1 MTSRALL
8 AEVFMRFL
16 YVVLLVA
23 SLWVLVRGHNS
34 PGGGFIG
41 GLLAVTASAA
51 YALVFSSAE
60 ALRRL
65 PLGPVRL
72 AACGVLLAL
81 LSGLPAVLGGLP
93 FLTHQWVT
101 WPVVGLE
108 LSLSTVM
115 TFELG
120 VYLCVWGALGGYCL
134 DLIRASEE
142 EAA

>member
-81 LSGLPAVLGGLP
+81 LSGLPAVFGGLP

-101 WPVVGLE
+101 WPVGGLE

-120 VYLCVWGALGGYCL
+120 VYLCVWGAIGGYCL
-134 DLIRASEE
+134 DLIRTSEE
-142 EAA
+142 ESA

>member
-1 MTSRALL
+1 MTSRALI

-16 YVVLLVA
+16 YLVLLAA
-23 SLWVLVRGHNS
+23 SLWILVRGHNS

-41 GLLAVTASAA
+41 GLMATAASAA
-51 YALVFSSAE
+51 YALVFDAAQ

-72 AACGVLLAL
+72 AGGGVLLAL
-81 LSGLPAVLGGLP
+81 LSGLPALVQGLP
-93 FLTHQWVT
+93 YLTHLWVEL
-101 WPVVGLE
+101 PLGVVE
-108 LSLSTVM
+108 LPLSTVM
-115 TFELG
+115 LFELG

-134 DLIRASEE
+134 ALIRDNE